1 MRRLNV
7 LVVGDD
13 LDMVVNLGILLR
25 SEGIN
30 VTLASGAH
38 EIPEATAQFQPDMV
52 LLHVPKP
59 ASARAVGQA
68 LMECCGPQ
76 RPLLYHVTKPLDPET
91 ILRVVQS
98 ISPT

>member
-13 LDMVVNLGILLR
+13 HDTVMNLGILLR

-30 VTLASGAH
+30 VSLATGAQQV
-38 EIPEATAQFQPDMV
+38 PEATAEFQPDAV
-52 LLHVPKP
+52 LLDVPKP
-59 ASARAVGQA
+59 ASAVAVGRA
-68 LMECCGPQ
+68 LMQCCGPH
-76 RPLLYHVTKPLDPET
+76 RPFLYHIQKPIDPDAV
-91 ILRVVQS
+91 LKVVLA